1 MANNNRQSMIFEIT
15 GDESGLQRSLKNAAN
30 DIGNFGDQA
39 GGVFGGINTGL
50 STTSKAMSGF
60 AGAVGVAGIAIA
72 ATMAKVQEQSEKAFE
87 VFQAASLSQSGIL
100 QIQQAANMFA
110 AVGLTMDNVAD
121 QIKDSKDKLGDA
133 ITNNA
138 GSMLTDVIQPLKLN
152 MFELQKAAENGED
165 IIAKIYYQ
173 AKQMGFSQS
182 QIVNM
187 METVANDASKRMTIY
202 REFNS
207 EQEYQNSLANESIQ
221 LTAEQSRQFEEYRA
235 ATNNLS
241 KAWDTWKNST
251 LAPIAQ
257 NLAEILDLMT
267 KIINSKPVNAAASAV
282 SKEGI
287 QATQQYQQQFQQQF
301 QQQILKNSSIYGTQI
316 VADQQKQ
323 QEENNKTFAN
333 LLANLDAAHNLLDKQ
348 KEEYNKGSDRSVID
362 TAIKPYL
369 SAKQKTQ
376 AQIDTLDATHAQLRA
391 TIKDSL
397 VRAYKGDQAAMNADL
412 AKLDEGYKANRE
424 KLVKSLTADEDKA
437 REDKAKKDD
446 AAAKK
451 AQAAQDKLNEQT
463 KRAKALLEQTLS
475 QIGTNEAQIR
485 ITRFNYEQDQIEK
498 RIREAGKLAGST
510 ESEITD
516 MLAKQYES
524 RKIKYKDMVDQM
536 LSETNR
542 LKQAQNIAAIAN
554 DPNATA
560 DAKARAAAAGSTWM
574 NDTVSQGLGYKN
586 PLNFSPDPVQNQNI
600 NTEEQ
605 ENKDGAKALYDAKV
619 LGFQEYQDQLT
630 VIQANADMKRSRLT
644 ADALTSTLG
653 MWQTGAGNVADIMAG
668 VFGESSAAAKA
679 AFAVSKGIAI
689 AQAVINIQQGISEAI
704 KLGWPMGIAAGLQ
717 VAAQGASI
725 VRTIKGTAIQGQAH
739 DGWDSLPSTGTYN
752 LEKGERVVGKSL
764 NQDLTKYLSN
774 QDGSKSGDI
783 KIDAPL
789 IINSNGQISDSD
801 FQKMCDKHADNIV
814 QATRKSQKNNV

>member
-1 MANNNRQSMIFEIT
+1 MIFEIS

-72 ATMAKVQEQSEKAFE
+72 ATMLKVQEQSEKAFE
-87 VFQAASLSQSGIL
+87 VFQAASLSQSGIV

-173 AKQMGFSQS
+173 AKQMGFSQA
-182 QIVNM
+182 QTLNM

-202 REFNS
+202 RGFNS
-207 EQEYQNSLANESIQ
+207 EQEYQNSLANETIQ

-241 KAWDTWKNST
+241 RAWDTWKNST

-267 KIINSKPVNAAASAV
+267 KIINSKPVNAAAVAV

-287 QATQQYQQQFQQQF
+287 QATQQYQQQFQQQ
-301 QQQILKNSSIYGTQI
+301 ILKNSSIYGSQI

-323 QEENNKTFAN
+323 QETNNKTFSN

-362 TAIKPYL
+362 TALKPYL

-391 TIKDSL
+391 AIKDSL
-397 VRAYKGDQAAMNADL
+397 VRAYKGDQSAMNADL

-437 REDKAKKDD
+437 RDAKSKKDE
-446 AAAKK
+446 AAAKAAK
-451 AQAAQDKLNEQT
+451 AAQDKLNEQT

-498 RIREAGKLAGST
+498 RIREAGKLAGSS

-516 MLAKQYES
+516 MLSKQYES
-524 RKIKYKDMVDQM
+524 RKTKYKDMVDQM
-536 LSETNR
+536 LAETNR

-554 DPNATA
+554 DPNATS
-560 DAKARAAAAGSTWM
+560 DAKARAAAAGTTWM

-586 PLNFSPDPVQNQNI
+586 PLDFSPDPAQVQQV
-600 NTEEQ
+600 NTEQQ
-605 ENKDGAKALYDAKV
+605 ENQDGAKALYDAKV
-619 LGFQEYQDQLT
+619 IGFQEYQDQLT
-630 VIQANADMKRSRLT
+630 AIQANADMKRGRLT
-644 ADALTSTLG
+644 ADALSNTLG
-653 MWQTGAGNVADIMAG
+653 MWATGAGDVGTIMAG

-679 AFAVSKGIAI
+679 FFAVQKGIAI
-689 AQAVINIQQGISEAI
+689 AQSVINIQQGISEAI
-704 KLGWPMGIAAGLQ
+704 KLGWPMGIAAGLK
-717 VAAQGASI
+717 VAAEGASI
-725 VRTIKGTAIQGQAH
+725 ISTIKGTNIQGQAH

-774 QDGSKSGDI
+774 QGGSKSGDV

-801 FQKMCDKHADNIV
+801 FQKMCDKHADTIV

>member
-1 MANNNRQSMIFEIT
+1 MIFEIT

-241 KAWDTWKNST
+241 RAWDTWKNST

-267 KIINSKPVNAAASAV
+267 KIINSKPVNAAAAAV

-287 QATQQYQQQFQQQF
+287 QATQQYQQQF

-348 KEEYNKGSDRSVID
+348 KEEYNKGLDRSVID

-437 REDKAKKDD
+437 REDKAKKDE

-516 MLAKQYES
+516 MLSKQYES
-524 RKIKYKDMVDQM
+524 RKTKYKDMVDQM

-560 DAKARAAAAGSTWM
+560 DAKARAAAAGTTWM

-586 PLNFSPDPVQNQNI
+586 PLDFSPDPVQNQNI

-630 VIQANADMKRSRLT
+630 AIQANADMKRGRLT

-704 KLGWPMGIAAGLQ
+704 KLGWPTGIAAGLQ

-801 FQKMCDKHADNIV
+801 FQKMCDKHADTIV

>member
-1 MANNNRQSMIFEIT
+1 MIFEIT
-15 GDESGLQRSLKNAAN
+15 GDESGLQRSLKNVAN

-60 AGAVGVAGIAIA
+60 AGAVGVAGLAIA

-87 VFQAASLSQSGIL
+87 VFQAASLSQSGIV

-207 EQEYQNSLANESIQ
+207 EQEYQNSLANETIQ
-221 LTAEQSRQFEEYRA
+221 LTAEQSRQFEEYRT

-241 KAWDTWKNST
+241 RAWDSWKNST
-251 LAPIAQ
+251 LAPVAQ

-267 KIINSKPVNAAASAV
+267 KILNSKPVNAAAAAV

-287 QATQQYQQQFQQQF
+287 QATQQYQQQF

-362 TAIKPYL
+362 TALKPYL

-397 VRAYKGDQAAMNADL
+397 VRAYKGDQATMNADL
-412 AKLDEGYKANRE
+412 AKLDEGYKDNRE

-437 REDKAKKDD
+437 RDAKLKKDD
-446 AAAKK
+446 AAAKAAK
-451 AQAAQDKLNEQT
+451 AAQDKINEQT

-475 QIGTNEAQIR
+475 QIGTNETQVR

-498 RIREAGKLAGST
+498 RIREAGKLAGSS

-516 MLAKQYES
+516 MLSKQYES
-524 RKIKYKDMVDQM
+524 RKTKYKDMVDQM
-536 LSETNR
+536 LDETDR

-554 DPNATA
+554 DPNATP
-560 DAKARAAAAGSTWM
+560 DAKARAAAAGTTWM

-586 PLNFSPDPVQNQNI
+586 PLDFSPDQVQNQNI

-605 ENKDGAKALYDAKV
+605 ENQDGAKALYDAKV
-619 LGFQEYQDQLT
+619 IGFQEYQDQLT
-630 VIQANADMKRSRLT
+630 AIQANADIKRGRLT

-653 MWQTGAGNVADIMAG
+653 MWQAGAGNVGDIMAG

-739 DGWDSLPSTGTYN
+739 DGWDSLLSTGTYN

-774 QDGSKSGDI
+774 QDGSKSGDV

-789 IINSNGQISDSD
+789 IINSNGQISDAD
-801 FQKMCDKHADNIV
+801 FQKMCDKHADVIV

>member
-15 GDESGLQRSLKNAAN
+15 GDESGLQRSLKNVAN

-60 AGAVGVAGIAIA
+60 AGAVGVAGLAIA

-87 VFQAASLSQSGIL
+87 VFQAASLSQSGIV

-207 EQEYQNSLANESIQ
+207 EQEYQNSLANETIQ
-221 LTAEQSRQFEEYRA
+221 LTAEQSRQFEEYRT

-241 KAWDTWKNST
+241 RAWDSWKNST
-251 LAPIAQ
+251 LAPVAQ

-267 KIINSKPVNAAASAV
+267 KILNSKPVNAAAAAV

-287 QATQQYQQQFQQQF
+287 QATQQYQQQF

-323 QEENNKTFAN
+323 QEGNNKTFAN

-362 TAIKPYL
+362 TALKPYL

-412 AKLDEGYKANRE
+412 AKLDEGYKDNRE

-437 REDKAKKDD
+437 RDAKLKKDD
-446 AAAKK
+446 AAAKAAK
-451 AQAAQDKLNEQT
+451 AAQDKINEQT

-475 QIGTNEAQIR
+475 QIGTNETQVR

-498 RIREAGKLAGST
+498 RIREAGKLAGSS

-516 MLAKQYES
+516 MLSKQYES
-524 RKIKYKDMVDQM
+524 RKTKYKDMVDQM
-536 LSETNR
+536 LDETDR

-554 DPNATA
+554 DPNATP
-560 DAKARAAAAGSTWM
+560 DAKARAAAAGTTWM

-586 PLNFSPDPVQNQNI
+586 PLDFSPDQVQNQNI

-605 ENKDGAKALYDAKV
+605 ENQDGAKALYDAKV
-619 LGFQEYQDQLT
+619 IGFQEYQDQLT
-630 VIQANADMKRSRLT
+630 AIQANADIKRGRLT

-653 MWQTGAGNVADIMAG
+653 MWQAGAGNVGDIMAG

-774 QDGSKSGDI
+774 QDGSKSGDV

-789 IINSNGQISDSD
+789 IINSNGQISDAD
-801 FQKMCDKHADNIV
+801 FQKMCDKHADVIV

>member
-1 MANNNRQSMIFEIT
+1 MANNNKQSMIFEIT
-15 GDESGLQRSLKNAAN
+15 GDETGLQKSLKNAAN
-30 DIGNFGDQA
+30 DIGDFGDRA
-39 GGVFGGINTGL
+39 GGVFGNFNTGL
-50 STTSKAMSGF
+50 STTAKAMSGF

-72 ATMAKVQEQSEKAFE
+72 ATLANVQAQSEKAFE
-87 VFQAASLSQSGIL
+87 VFQAASLSQTGIV

-110 AVGLTMDNVAD
+110 SVGLTMDQVAD
-121 QIKDSKDKLGDA
+121 QMKDAKDKLGDA

-173 AKQMGFSQS
+173 AKQMGFSQA
-182 QIVNM
+182 QIVQM
-187 METVANDASKRMTIY
+187 METVANDATKRMTVY
-202 REFNS
+202 REFS
-207 EQEYQNSLANESIQ
+207 TEQEYQNSLANETIQ
-221 LTAEQSRQFEEYRA
+221 LTAEQSRQFEEYRT

-241 KAWDTWKNST
+241 RAWDAWRNST
-251 LAPIAQ
+251 LAPVAKS
-257 NLAEILDLMT
+257 LADILDLMT
-267 KIINSKPVNAAASAV
+267 KILNSKPVAAAAAAT
-282 SKEGI
+282 SKQGI
-287 QATQQYQQQFQQQF
+287 QAVQQYQQQY
-301 QQQILKNSSIYGTQI
+301 QQQIQKNSSIYGAQM
-316 VADQQKQ
+316 VEEQQKQ
-323 QEENNKTFAN
+323 QEANNKTFEN
-333 LLANLDAAHNLLDKQ
+333 LLANLDAAHTLLDKQ

-362 TAIKPYL
+362 TALKPYL

-376 AQIDTLDATHAQLRA
+376 AQIDTLDATHKQLRA

-397 VRAYKGDQAAMNADL
+397 VRAYKGDEAAMNADL

-437 REDKAKKDD
+437 REDKAKKDE
-446 AAAKK
+446 AAARK
-451 AQAAQDKLNEQT
+451 AKAAQDKIDEQT

-485 ITRFNYEQDQIEK
+485 ITRFNYEQDEIEK
-498 RIREAGKLAGST
+498 RISTAGKLAGK
-510 ESEITD
+510 SETAITAMLD
-516 MLAKQYES
+516 QQYKSRATKYKTMVDEMLA
-524 RKIKYKDMVDQM
+524 
-536 LSETNR
+536 ETDR
-542 LKQAQNIAAIAN
+542 LKQAQNIAAIAS
-554 DPNATA
+554 DPNATPE
-560 DAKARAAAAGSTWM
+560 AKAKAAAAGKTWTG
-574 NDTVSQGLGYKN
+574 DTASQGLGYTN
-586 PLNFSPDPVQNQNI
+586 PLDFSPDPTKVQQVS
-600 NTEEQ
+600 TEQQ
-605 ENKDGAKALYDAKV
+605 ENQDGAKALYDAKV
-619 LGFQEYQDQLT
+619 IGFHEYQDQLT
-630 VIQANADMKRSRLT
+630 AIQANADIKRGRLT
-644 ADALTSTLG
+644 ADALSNTLG
-653 MWQTGAGNVADIMAG
+653 MWATGAGDVGTIMAG

-764 NQDLTKYLSN
+764 NHDLTKYLSN

-789 IINSNGQISDSD
+789 IINSNGQISDAD
-801 FQKMCDKHADNIV
+801 FQKMCDKHADTIV

>member
-1 MANNNRQSMIFEIT
+1 MANNNRQSMIFEIN

-60 AGAVGVAGIAIA
+60 AGAVGVAGLAIA

-87 VFQAASLSQSGIL
+87 VFQAASLSQSGIV
-100 QIQQAANMFA
+100 QIQQATNMFA

-207 EQEYQNSLANESIQ
+207 EQEYQNSLANETIQ
-221 LTAEQSRQFEEYRA
+221 LTAEQSRQFEEYRT

-241 KAWDTWKNST
+241 RAWDSWKNST
-251 LAPIAQ
+251 LAPVAQ

-267 KIINSKPVNAAASAV
+267 KILNSKPVNAAAAAV

-287 QATQQYQQQFQQQF
+287 QATQRYQQQF
-301 QQQILKNSSIYGTQI
+301 QQQILKNSSIYGSQI

-362 TAIKPYL
+362 TALKPYL

-397 VRAYKGDQAAMNADL
+397 VRAYKGDHAAMNADL
-412 AKLDEGYKANRE
+412 AKLDEGYKDNRE

-437 REDKAKKDD
+437 RDAKAKKDE
-446 AAAKK
+446 AAAKAAK
-451 AQAAQDKLNEQT
+451 AAQDKLNEQT

-475 QIGTNEAQIR
+475 QIGTNEAQVR

-498 RIREAGKLAGST
+498 RIREAGKLAGSS

-516 MLAKQYES
+516 MLSKQYES
-524 RKIKYKDMVDQM
+524 RKTKYKDMVDQM
-536 LSETNR
+536 LDETNR

-554 DPNATA
+554 DPNATP
-560 DAKARAAAAGSTWM
+560 DTKARAAAAGTTWM

-586 PLNFSPDPVQNQNI
+586 PLDFSPDSLQNRNI
-600 NTEEQ
+600 STEEQ

-619 LGFQEYQDQLT
+619 IGFQEYQDQLT
-630 VIQANADMKRSRLT
+630 AIQANADIKRGRLT

-653 MWQTGAGNVADIMAG
+653 MWQAGAGNVGDIMAG

-679 AFAVSKGIAI
+679 AFAVSKGVAI

-774 QDGSKSGDI
+774 QDGSKSGDV

-789 IINSNGQISDSD
+789 IINSNGQISDAD
-801 FQKMCDKHADNIV
+801 FQKMCDKHADVIV

>member
-1 MANNNRQSMIFEIT
+1 MIFEIN

-72 ATMAKVQEQSEKAFE
+72 ATMLKVQEQSEKAFE
-87 VFQAASLSQSGIL
+87 VFQAASLSQSGIV

-121 QIKDSKDKLGDA
+121 QIKDSKDRIGDA

-138 GSMLTDVIQPLKLN
+138 GPLLTDIIQPLKLN
-152 MFELQKAAENGED
+152 MFELQKAADSGED

-241 KAWDTWKNST
+241 RAWDTWKSST

-267 KIINSKPVNAAASAV
+267 KIINSKPVNAAAAAV

-287 QATQQYQQQFQQQF
+287 QATQQYQQQFQQQ
-301 QQQILKNSSIYGTQI
+301 ILKNSSIYGSQI

-323 QEENNKTFAN
+323 QEENNKTFAS

-362 TAIKPYL
+362 TALKPYL

-424 KLVKSLTADEDKA
+424 KLVQSLTADEDKA
-437 REDKAKKDD
+437 REDKAKKDE

-451 AQAAQDKLNEQT
+451 AQAVQDKLNEQT

-516 MLAKQYES
+516 MLSKQYES
-524 RKIKYKDMVDQM
+524 RKTKYKDMVDQM

-560 DAKARAAAAGSTWM
+560 DAKARAAAAGTTWM

-586 PLNFSPDPVQNQNI
+586 PLDFSPDPVQNQNI

-605 ENKDGAKALYDAKV
+605 ENEDGAKALYDAKV

-630 VIQANADMKRSRLT
+630 AIQANADMKRGRLT

-668 VFGESSAAAKA
+668 VFGESAAAAKA

-789 IINSNGQISDSD
+789 IINSNSQISDSD
-801 FQKMCDKHADNIV
+801 FQKMCDKHADTIV

>member
-267 KIINSKPVNAAASAV
+267 EIINSKPVNAAAAAV

-287 QATQQYQQQFQQQF
+287 QATQQYQQQF

-362 TAIKPYL
+362 TALKPYL

-397 VRAYKGDQAAMNADL
+397 VRAYKGDQAVMNADL
-412 AKLDEGYKANRE
+412 AILDEGYKANRE

-437 REDKAKKDD
+437 REDKAKKDE

-516 MLAKQYES
+516 MLSKQYES
-524 RKIKYKDMVDQM
+524 RKTKYKDMVDQM

-560 DAKARAAAAGSTWM
+560 DAKARAAAAGTTWM

-586 PLNFSPDPVQNQNI
+586 PLDFSPDPVQNQNI

-630 VIQANADMKRSRLT
+630 AIQANADMKRGRLT

-801 FQKMCDKHADNIV
+801 FQKMCDKHADTIV

>member
-152 MFELQKAAENGED
+152 MFELQRAAENGED

-207 EQEYQNSLANESIQ
+207 EQEYQNSLANETIQ
-221 LTAEQSRQFEEYRA
+221 LTAEQSRQFEEYRT

-241 KAWDTWKNST
+241 RAWDSWKNST

-267 KIINSKPVNAAASAV
+267 KIINSKPVNAAAAAV

-287 QATQQYQQQFQQQF
+287 QATQQYQQQF

-362 TAIKPYL
+362 TALKPYL

-451 AQAAQDKLNEQT
+451 AQAARDKLNEQT

-524 RKIKYKDMVDQM
+524 RKTKYKDMVDQM

-574 NDTVSQGLGYKN
+574 NDTVSEGLGYKN

-630 VIQANADMKRSRLT
+630 AIQANADMKRGRLT

-801 FQKMCDKHADNIV
+801 FQKMCDKHADTIV

>member
-15 GDESGLQRSLKNAAN
+15 GDESGLQRSLKNAAI

-100 QIQQAANMFA
+100 HIQQVANMFA

-241 KAWDTWKNST
+241 KAWDAWKNST

-267 KIINSKPVNAAASAV
+267 KIINSKPVNAAAAAV

-287 QATQQYQQQFQQQF
+287 QATQQYQQQF

-362 TAIKPYL
+362 TALKPYL

-397 VRAYKGDQAAMNADL
+397 VRAYKGDQAAMNADQ

-516 MLAKQYES
+516 MLSKQYES
-524 RKIKYKDMVDQM
+524 RKTKYKYMVDQM

-605 ENKDGAKALYDAKV
+605 ENKDGAKALYDANV

-630 VIQANADMKRSRLT
+630 AIQANADMKRGRLT

-774 QDGSKSGDI
+774 QEGSKSGDI

-801 FQKMCDKHADNIV
+801 FQKMCDKHADTIV

>member
-100 QIQQAANMFA
+100 QIQQATNMFA

-241 KAWDTWKNST
+241 RAWDTWKNST

-267 KIINSKPVNAAASAV
+267 KIINSKPVNAAAAAV

-287 QATQQYQQQFQQQF
+287 QATQQYQQQFQQQL
-301 QQQILKNSSIYGTQI
+301 LKNSSIYGTQI

-323 QEENNKTFAN
+323 QEENNKTFAS

-362 TAIKPYL
+362 TALKPYL

-437 REDKAKKDD
+437 REDKAKKDE

-516 MLAKQYES
+516 MLSKQYES
-524 RKIKYKDMVDQM
+524 RKTKYKDMVDQM

-560 DAKARAAAAGSTWM
+560 DAKARAAAAGTTWM

-586 PLNFSPDPVQNQNI
+586 PLDFSPDPVQNQNI

-630 VIQANADMKRSRLT
+630 AIQANADMKRGRLT

-801 FQKMCDKHADNIV
+801 FQKMCDKHADTIV